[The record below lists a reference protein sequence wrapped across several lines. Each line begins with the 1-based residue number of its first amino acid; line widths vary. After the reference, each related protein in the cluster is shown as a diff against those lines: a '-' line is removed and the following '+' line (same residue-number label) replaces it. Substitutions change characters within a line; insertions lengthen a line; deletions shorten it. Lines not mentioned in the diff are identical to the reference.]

1 MGGIIIIISIV
12 VPCLLFGNLGNVYMG
27 LMLLTTLWLSAL
39 GLRDDYLK
47 WKFHNKEGIS
57 GRKKILGQVSL
68 GLIIGLTMMFSPAIT
83 VRDEQSLVSYHA
95 STDTELVRVE
105 QEGHDVKSTQTT
117 IPFVKDNNFDYTSL
131 TSWMGGRVG
140 QTAGWILYIIVIIV
154 ALTATSNGANLTDGI
169 DGLATGVSAVIG
181 AALLIMA
188 YLGSNIIYSTYLNI
202 MYIPGTEELVV
213 YMAAFIGALIGF
225 LWYNSYPAQV
235 FMGDTGSL
243 ALGGIIAVFAILI
256 HKELLIPL
264 LCAIFFVEDLSVV
277 TQTTYF
283 KYTRRRT
290 GTGKRVLK
298 MAPLH
303 HHFQKDASP
312 DGGVLW
318 NKPTHGIHEA
328 KITMRFIII
337 TMILAAFTFATLK
350 LR

>member
-1 MGGIIIIISIV
+1 
-12 VPCLLFGNLGNVYMG
+12 
-27 LMLLTTLWLSAL
+27 
-39 GLRDDYLK
+39 
-47 WKFHNKEGIS
+47 
-57 GRKKILGQVSL
+57 
-68 GLIIGLTMMFSPAIT
+68 
-83 VRDEQSLVSYHA
+83 
-95 STDTELVRVE
+95 
-105 QEGHDVKSTQTT
+105 
-117 IPFVKDNNFDYTSL
+117 
-131 TSWMGGRVG
+131 
-140 QTAGWILYIIVIIV
+140 
-154 ALTATSNGANLTDGI
+154 
-169 DGLATGVSAVIG
+169 
-181 AALLIMA
+181 
-188 YLGSNIIYSTYLNI
+188 
-202 MYIPGTEELVV
+202 
-213 YMAAFIGALIGF
+213 
-225 LWYNSYPAQV
+225 
-235 FMGDTGSL
+235 MGDTGSL

-318 NKPTHGIHEA
+318 NKPAHGIHEA